1 MNGAKRLINGV
12 QKLINGVQR
21 LVFNLR
27 LLDISENECR
37 DVAMQRLY
45 KGFR

>member
-1 MNGAKRLINGV
+1 MAIITAANENAIAAAYP
-12 QKLINGVQR
+12 I
-21 LVFNLR
+21 
-27 LLDISENECR
+27 DISENECR